1 MRAAGIDCGTN
12 SLRLLLVEGDD
23 SGAPGTGT
31 TPVPG
36 AHSHPT
42 PVELTRQLRIV
53 RLGEGVDAT
62 GEFSAAA
69 LARTFAALDE
79 YAGMIREAGV
89 DPGHIRMVATSAA
102 RDVTNRDLFVA
113 GVRERLG
120 VDPTVISGDREAAL
134 SFAGAVRGL
143 RVAGVKVAGPVL
155 VTDVGGGSTE
165 FALGDPDDEVRAPF
179 VASLDIGSVRLR
191 ERTLPGDPPSQ
202 AEIIATRDVI
212 DRALDASGID
222 FAAVREWVGV
232 AGTVTSLMAVHLE
245 LSTYE
250 RDRIHGA
257 RMPLPALRSLAD
269 EFCART
275 IADLRRIPS
284 LHPKRAEVITAG
296 AVILERIARR
306 LDVPGLLVSE
316 TDLLDG
322 AADWALR
329 GD

>member
-36 AHSHPT
+36 VHSHPT

-113 GVRERLG
+113 GVRDRLG
-120 VDPTVISGDREAAL
+120 IEPSVIPGEQEAEL
-134 SFAGAVRGL
+134 SFTGALTGL
-143 RVAGVKVAGPVL
+143 AAAGVEVAGPVL

-165 FALGDPDDEVRAPF
+165 FALGDPDGTLRALT
-179 VASLDIGSVRLR
+179 SLDIGSVRLR

-232 AGTVTSLMAVHLE
+232 AGTVTSLMSAYLE
-245 LSTYE
+245 LPRYE